1 MYRHPETSE
10 RPSFVILVSKLSQ
23 PDYKVLYFLA
33 SDKGIHRQASVLGA
47 PLEAGQNLYLD
58 LQNMY
63 DSYPIN
69 L

>member
-1 MYRHPETSE
+1 MIQHFTVWVREFGDKS
-10 RPSFVILVSKLSQ
+10 SKLSQ
-23 PDYKVLYFLA
+23 PDCKVLYFLP

-47 PLEAGQNLYLD
+47 PLEASQNLYLD

-69 L
+69 M